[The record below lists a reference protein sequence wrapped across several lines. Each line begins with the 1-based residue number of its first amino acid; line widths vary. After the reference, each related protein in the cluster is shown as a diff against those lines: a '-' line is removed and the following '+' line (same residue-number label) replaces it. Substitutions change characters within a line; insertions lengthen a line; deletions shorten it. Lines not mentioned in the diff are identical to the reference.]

1 MVIASFSI
9 ISQRAA
15 VIEYSAPYYHSGFS
29 LMTIARKDMETKWFS
44 YLDPY
49 PSEVWAMIVAAAI
62 VAFAVLVCSF
72 NIILPEHLC
81 KFMKREI

>member
-1 MVIASFSI
+1 MHVYAVFVGRADMLVASFSI

-29 LMTIARKDMETKWFS
+29 LMTMARKDMETKWFS

-49 PSEVWAMIVAAAI
+49 PAEIWAMIIGAATI
-62 VAFAVLVCSF
+62 AFAVLVCPSD
-72 NIILPEHLC
+72 
-81 KFMKREI
+81 